1 PNFGTNGDLTGNPW
15 WGPFPPNIQVVGA
28 ENGITPHS
36 GTNMARGVGFTG
48 PADFD
53 QDYFNLGY
61 RLNNTNGGFGFTGNY
76 FLDWWF
82 YDAVGQGT
90 NGSAT
95 NYCDYI
101 ALGNYGAVPINT
113 DAPANDSAGNSVSQ
127 RMSIGATSNESAGYD
142 STKYQMRFI
151 GIPGYNGGG
160 WANLPNVRSV
170 GWHHARMEVLPPLGD
185 GTSDAAF
192 YCDDMVNP
200 AFRGNTINNTV
211 NVIELNGRFGTI
223 SAYFDDITFDVLP
236 PPTLSISQVGTN
248 VVVTWAN
255 SFILQ
260 SNTDLTGNT
269 PFSDVLDGNNN
280 YVTSPYTNSLAAGSQ
295 MYFRLRN

>member
-1 PNFGTNGDLTGNPW
+1 MKLIKTLLLFALMFTLLNSPTRCAAAPLFFEGFESRQLGALDQDLAGGPNFGTNGDLTGNPW

-160 WANLPNVRSV
+160 W
-170 GWHHARMEVLPPLGD
+170 
-185 GTSDAAF
+185 
-192 YCDDMVNP
+192 
-200 AFRGNTINNTV
+200 
-211 NVIELNGRFGTI
+211 
-223 SAYFDDITFDVLP
+223 
-236 PPTLSISQVGTN
+236 
-248 VVVTWAN
+248 
-255 SFILQ
+255 
-260 SNTDLTGNT
+260 
-269 PFSDVLDGNNN
+269 
-280 YVTSPYTNSLAAGSQ
+280 
-295 MYFRLRN
+295 